1 MTEATER
8 EAPPAI
14 GTRSRW
20 LLVATTWGVGLSLYF
35 AGGLRLLDTILLTA
49 MLVVLPGFAL
59 AQAAVLEHLPFD
71 RMAAYWSSIA
81 TLWILGATTWLVG
94 TRGVGLEGIALR
106 ALSVGPLVGWTLGL
120 TAFGVAVMLLSLGVG
135 RALGLQESPVLGKL
149 LPRTG
154 REKRVFLLLSVAA
167 GVGEEVAFRGYAIPA
182 LAVAIGLPWSVAVT
196 SAVFGVLH
204 AYQGPIGIVRT
215 ALMGGAL
222 AGGMLMSGSLVPA
235 ILAHVLVDVV
245 GGLVI
250 GDRFVEDPCRNDD
263 LEQ

>member
-1 MTEATER
+1 MTGAAEVDLR
-8 EAPPAI
+8 PRS
-14 GTRSRW
+14 GGLSRW
-20 LLVATTWGVGLSLYF
+20 ILAGATWGVGLALYF
-35 AGGLRLLDTILLTA
+35 VGGLRLLDTILLTA
-49 MLVVLPGFAL
+49 MLVVLPGLAL
-59 AQAAVLEHLPFD
+59 AQAAVLERLPFD

-81 TLWILGATTWLVG
+81 TLWVLGATTWLVG
-94 TRGVGLEGIALR
+94 TRGVGPEGIALR
-106 ALSVGPLVGWTLGL
+106 LLPLGPLLAWTVGL
-120 TAFGVAVMLLSLGVG
+120 TVFGVAVMLLSRGVG
-135 RALGLQESPVLGKL
+135 RALGLRESPVLGKL

-154 REKRVFLLLSVAA
+154 PEKRVFLLLSVAA
-167 GVGEEVAFRGYAIPA
+167 GVGEEVAFRGFAIPA

-196 SAVFGVLH
+196 SAVFGLLH

-222 AGGMLMSGSLVPA
+222 AGGMLMSGSLLPA

-250 GDRFVEDPCRNDD
+250 ADRFVEDPCRNDD